1 LLLQLTLDEKEKR
14 LAAVVLKLRDADE
27 KIAQLQAELNG
38 VEQEAGALRA
48 DYTVSWPPR
57 SSQGL
62 VQDRQEEALLFPYP
76 APPFSRPPLLEGLT
90 RQALVRF

>member
-62 VQDRQEEALLFPYP
+62 VQERQEEALLFP
-76 APPFSRPPLLEGLT
+76 
-90 RQALVRF
+90 